1 MYRLFKVLILLF
13 LYTGQVSLAQSAAR
27 TKKPAAR
34 TTKAKTAI
42 QAVTANATS
51 SSETV
56 SWPIGPTMTT
66 PTGPLTGVPSP
77 MITPTSCP
85 PGVLPQYCQQQLGF
99 PSAATCGVL
108 PNTSGCVPSSAVP
121 TASYPYGC
129 LINTYQCQ
137 TTQYQMAAGGCT
149 SGLTGIHC
157 GSTPW
162 TESLRQQMNPQPQ
175 MPLLNPPPTS
185 PGGIGG
191 PLSSMMGAPGAYMGG
206 DRIAS
211 GGYGGGNPGGQPA
224 GPYTTSNQVSAMSNR
239 GTAAVVEPVKKW
251 LPYCTQKIGLG
262 TCSFRND
269 GIWGDASHMA
279 RRSCHN
285 IGQAW
290 DIGLPLNCSG
300 ENGKKQ
306 ISPDNPKA
314 MELAQCLANDTG
326 NTFGIIFRDVKAHNM
341 FPSYQR
347 GNHYWHIHVQLKTCP
362 Y

>member
-1 MYRLFKVLILLF
+1 LV
-13 LYTGQVSLAQSAAR
+13 
-27 TKKPAAR
+27 
-34 TTKAKTAI
+34 
-42 QAVTANATS
+42 
-51 SSETV
+51 
-56 SWPIGPTMTT
+56 
-66 PTGPLTGVPSP
+66 
-77 MITPTSCP
+77 
-85 PGVLPQYCQQQLGF
+85 
-99 PSAATCGVL
+99 
-108 PNTSGCVPSSAVP
+108 
-121 TASYPYGC
+121 
-129 LINTYQCQ
+129 NTYQCQ
-137 TTQYQMAAGGCT
+137 TMQYQMAAGGCT

-175 MPLLNPPPTS
+175 MPLLNPPPMG
-185 PGGIGG
+185 PGGLSG

-211 GGYGGGNPGGQPA
+211 GGYGGGPGGQPA
-224 GPYTTSNQVSAMSNR
+224 GPYTTADQVSAMSNR

-262 TCSFRND
+262 NCTFRND

-300 ENGKKQ
+300 DNGNRKVM
-306 ISPDNPKA
+306 PDNAKA
-314 MELAQCLANDTG
+314 MELAHCLADDTG
-326 NTFGIIFRDVKAHNM
+326 NTFGVIFQDVKAHNM